1 MQLMMMQRQVTME
14 EEAADRRLERDR
26 MEWQM
31 ELECIRREAEREEQ
45 RQMRQAELDE
55 QKRQE
60 RRQDKRMNQ
69 MMQMAMTAFFMYN
82 CKGGA
87 VPNMFPSMN
96 DSDSDDE
103 EPSKKKQGT
112 K

>member
-1 MQLMMMQRQVTME
+1 
-14 EEAADRRLERDR
+14 
-26 MEWQM
+26 
-31 ELECIRREAEREEQ
+31 
-45 RQMRQAELDE
+45 MRQAELDE
-55 QKRQE
+55 QRRQE
-60 RRQDKRMNQ
+60 RRQDKKMNQ

-87 VPNMFPSMN
+87 MPNMFPGMN